1 MTSQHWSTVVSVL
14 VFALVL
20 ATADSASAQWGYPGT
35 SGFASFSQLGP
46 GYAAF
51 PGTSP
56 VGDGPCGAGD
66 CFGTSNFIGFP
77 AFGYASSIGQR
88 PLTNTSV
95 QTVSEAVTL
104 LPGWSGSSHRVHR
117 RSRAQTSV
125 PRPVTRR

>member
-1 MTSQHWSTVVSVL
+1 MTLQCWSTVVSVL

-20 ATADSASAQWGYPGT
+20 ATGESSSAQWGYPGT
-35 SGFASFSQLGP
+35 SGFASLGPVGP
-46 GYAAF
+46 GYVGY
-51 PGTSP
+51 PGISP
-56 VGDGPCGAGD
+56 VGDGPFGAGD

-88 PLTNTSV
+88 PITTTSV

-117 RSRAQTSV
+117 HSRAQTSV